1 MSAKRSDQLSA
12 APGVISDKDA
22 DQELVARCRRGD
34 WTAFTDLVVRYQR
47 PLYNAAFWI
56 VRNPEDARD
65 VTQTAFLKA
74 AEGLAEFD
82 GRHRFFSWIYR
93 IAVNE
98 ALNWIRQNGRD
109 DFLDDDFDTAGSH
122 TAEPEWRVGAAEVSQ
137 RIRAALMRMSVND
150 RVVISL
156 RHFSELSYEDIARTL
171 VIDVKTVK
179 SRLFDARKRLAELLQ
194 DLRYH

>member
-1 MSAKRSDQLSA
+1 MAAKAPDQLSA
-12 APGVISDKDA
+12 PSRVIDDKDG

-34 WTAFTDLVVRYQR
+34 WTAFTDLVARYQR

-74 AEGLAEFD
+74 AERLHEFD

-98 ALNWIRQNGRD
+98 ALNWIRQNSRD
-109 DFLDDDFDTAGSH
+109 EPLDDDFDQADATAV
-122 TAEPEWRVGAAEVSQ
+122 EPEWQVGAAEVSH
-137 RIRAALMRMSVND
+137 RIRAAMMRMSVND
-150 RVVISL
+150 RVVITL

-171 VIDVKTVK
+171 DVDVKTVK
-179 SRLFDARKRLAELLQ
+179 SRLFDARRRLAELLQ

>member
-1 MSAKRSDQLSA
+1 MAAKPLDQLSA
-12 APGVISDKDA
+12 ASGVIIDKDA

-34 WTAFTDLVVRYQR
+34 WSAFTDLVVRYQR

-74 AEGLAEFD
+74 AERLEEFD

-98 ALNWIRQNGRD
+98 ALNWVRQNGRD
-109 DFLDDDFDTAGSH
+109 EPLDDDFDMADSQA
-122 TAEPEWRVGAAEVSQ
+122 AEPEWQVGAAEVSQ
-137 RIRAALMRMSVND
+137 RIRAAVMRMSVND
-150 RVVISL
+150 RVVITL
-156 RHFSELSYEDIARTL
+156 RHFSELSYEEIARTL
-171 VIDVKTVK
+171 DIDVKTVK
-179 SRLFDARKRLAELLQ
+179 SRLFDARKRLSELLA

>member
-1 MSAKRSDQLSA
+1 MSAKPSDQLSA
-12 APGVISDKDA
+12 ASGVISDKDS
-22 DQELVARCRRGD
+22 DHELVARCRRGD

-56 VRNPEDARD
+56 VRNSEDARD

-109 DFLDDDFDTAGSH
+109 DSLDDDFDTAGSH
-122 TAEPEWRVGAAEVSQ
+122 TAEPEWRVGATEVSQ

-171 VIDVKTVK
+171 DIDVKTVK